1 MDDQSHRTLR
11 RCLVRIAVLST
22 SIAASSLLA
31 GLHAPCAVFRLTSLA
46 FSMLSIVIMMVAACR
61 WEVLG
66 SGSLNGWDESI
77 ALSGV
82 AVAARLLQQI

>member
-1 MDDQSHRTLR
+1 M
-11 RCLVRIAVLST
+11 
-22 SIAASSLLA
+22 
-31 GLHAPCAVFRLTSLA
+31 A
-46 FSMLSIVIMMVAACR
+46 FSMLSIVIMMIAACR
-61 WEVLG
+61 REAFG